1 MKKNAYFFGLY
12 LLALLSLPPLA
23 WFVLPGLKPGVY
35 ALLMQLAVKQKL
47 HISNG

>member
-12 LLALLSLPPLA
+12 QLALLSLPTLA
-23 WFVLPGLKPGVY
+23 WLVLYGLTLGVY
-35 ALLMQLAVKQKL
+35 ALLVQLAVKQKL